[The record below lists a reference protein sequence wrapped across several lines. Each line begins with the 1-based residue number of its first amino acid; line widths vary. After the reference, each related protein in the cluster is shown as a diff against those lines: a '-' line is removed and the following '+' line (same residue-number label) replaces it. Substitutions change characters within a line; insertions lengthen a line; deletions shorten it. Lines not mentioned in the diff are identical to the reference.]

1 MAHNDRRNRMGGNT
15 NGKQVRDTKAGE
27 LGPVDNKVKIDIQR
41 GNLDI
46 VQTRLLALISNT
58 LVEMNDRMK
67 KKDG

>member
-1 MAHNDRRNRMGGNT
+1 MKNRMGGNT
-15 NGKQVRDTKAGE
+15 KGKQVRDVKGGS
-27 LGPVDNKVKIDIQR
+27 LGPVPDNKIKIDIQR

-58 LVEMNDRMK
+58 LIELKDMI